1 MKKLILILTLSILS
15 GCAGTRIKHLNSS
28 EFQKQAEVIEK
39 LNSANKTIYIGKSD
53 SRIYLEY
60 YTAITSFGKGKT
72 IVYWTEL
79 SNLSESQIK
88 RIMDYKSTI
97 TKEKY

>member
-1 MKKLILILTLSILS
+1 MKNLILILCLSVLS
-15 GCAGTRIKHLNSS
+15 GCAGTQIKHLSSS
-28 EFQKQAEVIEK
+28 EFQKKAEVIEK
-39 LNSANKTIYIGKSD
+39 ISSVKKTIYVGKSD

-79 SNLSESQIK
+79 SNLSGSQIK
-88 RIMDYKSTI
+88 RIMNYKSSFN
-97 TKEKY
+97 KK

>member
-1 MKKLILILTLSILS
+1 MKKLIFILSLSMLS
-15 GCAGTRIKHLNSS
+15 GCAGTQIKYLNSS
-28 EFQKQAEVIEK
+28 EFQKRAEVIEK
-39 LNSANKTIYIGKSD
+39 LNSASKTIYIGKSD

-88 RIMDYKSTI
+88 RIMNYKSPF
-97 TKEKY
+97 TKSR

>member
-1 MKKLILILTLSILS
+1 MKKLILILSLSILS
-15 GCAGTRIKHLNSS
+15 GCAGTQIKHLNSS
-28 EFQKQAEVIEK
+28 EFQKQTELIEK
-39 LNSANKTIYIGKSD
+39 LNSATKTICIGKSD
-53 SRIYLEY
+53 SRIYLVY

-88 RIMDYKSTI
+88 RIMNYRSPF